1 MSKMPLRKFICL
13 TFLATILG
21 NTAHS
26 QNTIQPGTAV
36 IQQRRIVLTRSR
48 TVAREFPDRK
58 TAIIRYPVVKGL
70 EDAEVLRKVQ
80 KLLAVENA
88 FGSTLKEYREDA
100 WLTDIN
106 YKVGYNRNYLLD
118 VMFSQSGMGAYPDTQ
133 TKHFLIDLKSGS
145 VIKAADAFN
154 ANLLA
159 RLASL
164 VNAKLQNEVRATIRR
179 FEGDKDSSAE
189 EKESLRSTFADLRF
203 TEENLDEFSV
213 SPRGITFLFDA
224 GFPHAIRALQP
235 AGQYFFP
242 FSTLQT
248 YIKRDGPLGVLRAGN
263 LK

>member
-1 MSKMPLRKFICL
+1 MSKMHLRKFICL
-13 TFLATILG
+13 SFLATILG

-133 TKHFLIDLKSGS
+133 TKHFLIDLKRGS

-164 VNAKLQNEVRATIRR
+164 VNAKLQNEVRAAIRR

-189 EKESLRSTFADLRF
+189 EKESLRSTFADLKF

-224 GFPHAIRALQP
+224 GFPHAIQALQP

-248 YIKRDGPLGVLRAGN
+248 YIKRDGPLGVFRAGN